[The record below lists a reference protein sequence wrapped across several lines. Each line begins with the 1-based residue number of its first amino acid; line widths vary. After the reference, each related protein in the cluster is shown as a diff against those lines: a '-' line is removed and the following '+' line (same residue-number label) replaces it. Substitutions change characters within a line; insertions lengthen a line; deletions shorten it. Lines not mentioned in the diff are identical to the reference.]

1 MRIRLRRS
9 NEVEIQPII
18 SQIALGKDK
27 AQYLAACFLIL
38 PV

>member
-1 MRIRLRRS
+1 VRRS
-9 NEVEIQPII
+9 NGVETQPIV

-27 AQYLAACFLIL
+27 AQYLTACFLIL